1 MGEMVILLI
10 AMVMYVF
17 ISLILFK
24 IVLKQT

>member
-1 MGEMVILLI
+1 MGEIVILLI